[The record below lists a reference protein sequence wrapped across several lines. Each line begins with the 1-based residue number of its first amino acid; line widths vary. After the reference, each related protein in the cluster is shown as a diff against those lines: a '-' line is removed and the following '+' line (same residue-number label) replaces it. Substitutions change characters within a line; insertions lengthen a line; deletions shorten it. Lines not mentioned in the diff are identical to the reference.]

1 MHLPTTR
8 TLPYQPSANPAGT
21 PARLPRK
28 HSRWLELEPLSLP
41 LELAFWALWQGPAC
55 RLHAVPRRCRRRS
68 AAASVATL
76 PDKTDKRAP

>member
-28 HSRWLELEPLSLP
+28 HSHWLELEPLSLP
-41 LELAFWALWQGPAC
+41 LELAFWALWHRPAAC
-55 RLHAVPRRCRRRS
+55 MPFRDAAV
-68 AAASVATL
+68 AG
-76 PDKTDKRAP
+76 APL

>member
-41 LELAFWALWQGPAC
+41 LELAFWALCC